1 MAWVLAPVTE
11 DVFRSQ
17 HYERQHLHVRR
28 EDPHYWSDLLTLAD
42 VNDHLSSRELNHPRV
57 KLVNAEGGFPPSEEF
72 TANDRIILPN
82 LLRKFREGYTIV
94 MSSMHDQMHD
104 LGYFCDL
111 MGNHLCHRFQTNLY
125 LTPQDGSQ
133 GFKCHYDTHDVFILQ
148 IYGRKLWRLY
158 DSPFPLAHKSL
169 PFEQNRVS
177 PGGPAIEILLEQGDM
192 LYIPRGQMHEAI
204 SVDDVSLHITGGLLG
219 VTYAEMVTEY
229 FLDRV
234 MHDEDLRRN
243 LPLGYIHDPD
253 QAAMVIKVHMER
265 LFRKEADWRM
275 AVDRFAVNFMR
286 QSRPRLEGQFLQVRC
301 VDDLDL
307 GTRIAIRPNVMVY
320 LSVKE
325 DRVDIEHSGNTI
337 TFPITLSGALRAIL
351 EKAELTIGEIP
362 DELDDEAKLVLARR
376 LVLEGILE
384 VRDPGLLGE
393 KGFGLLQAVVR
404 D

>member
-1 MAWVLAPVTE
+1 
-11 DVFRSQ
+11 
-17 HYERQHLHVRR
+17 
-28 EDPHYWSDLLTLAD
+28 
-42 VNDHLSSRELNHPRV
+42 
-57 KLVNAEGGFPPSEEF
+57 
-72 TANDRIILPN
+72 
-82 LLRKFREGYTIV
+82 
-94 MSSMHDQMHD
+94 
-104 LGYFCDL
+104 
-111 MGNHLCHRFQTNLY
+111 
-125 LTPQDGSQ
+125 
-133 GFKCHYDTHDVFILQ
+133 
-148 IYGRKLWRLY
+148 
-158 DSPFPLAHKSL
+158 
-169 PFEQNRVS
+169 
-177 PGGPAIEILLEQGDM
+177 
-192 LYIPRGQMHEAI
+192 
-204 SVDDVSLHITGGLLG
+204 
-219 VTYAEMVTEY
+219 
-229 FLDRV
+229 
-234 MHDEDLRRN
+234 
-243 LPLGYIHDPD
+243 
-253 QAAMVIKVHMER
+253 
-265 LFRKEADWRM
+265 M